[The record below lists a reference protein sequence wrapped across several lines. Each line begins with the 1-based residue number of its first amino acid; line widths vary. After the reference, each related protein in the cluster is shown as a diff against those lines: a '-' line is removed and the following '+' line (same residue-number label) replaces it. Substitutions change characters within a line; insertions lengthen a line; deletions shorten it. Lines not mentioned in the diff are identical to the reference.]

1 MQLEDFRKNHHEEL
15 LIIESATPKLRPM
28 QVAKYVENT
37 FFDLALQSLYLIH
50 NSSKHGQSS
59 WQLN

>member
-1 MQLEDFRKNHHEEL
+1 
-15 LIIESATPKLRPM
+15 M

>member
-15 LIIESATPKLRPM
+15 LIIESATPKVRPM

-37 FFDLALQSLYLIH
+37 FFDLALTILQNMANPLGNLI
-50 NSSKHGQSS
+50 K
-59 WQLN
+59 